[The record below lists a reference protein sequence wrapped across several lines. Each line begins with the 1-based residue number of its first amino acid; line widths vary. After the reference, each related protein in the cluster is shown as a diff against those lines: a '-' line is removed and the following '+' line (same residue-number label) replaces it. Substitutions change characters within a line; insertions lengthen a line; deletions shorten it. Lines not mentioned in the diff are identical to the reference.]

1 MASPVAENLLG
12 YIIVNG
18 KWQLHGKE
26 TIHCHFAAFIAHNI
40 IVNCKLLEFAL
51 LSPIACV

>member
-12 YIIVNG
+12 YIVVNG

-26 TIHCHFAAFIAHNI
+26 ADHKYTAAFIAHNA
-40 IVNCKLLEFAL
+40 IVSCKFSFTPLT
-51 LSPIACV
+51 